1 MYEPFGLY
9 SVFAQSDLTVEGV
22 DIDDGVAEIALGGEL
37 MLGGVCDNPRVVD
50 QITWT
55 ATQFDTVDSVAITL
69 NGAPIEEALSLR

>member
-1 MYEPFGLY
+1 
-9 SVFAQSDLTVEGV
+9 
-22 DIDDGVAEIALGGEL
+22 